1 MDRQTITD
9 QLKQIISPYV
19 EDKAALENINEE
31 SDFVND
37 LNINSANLVDII
49 LDAEEAFD
57 IEIDDEAAE
66 RMLNVKAAVD
76 IVVSLLGEK
85 N

>member
-1 MDRQTITD
+1 MDRQVITER
-9 QLKQIISPYV
+9 LKQIIAPYV

-31 SDFVND
+31 SDFIND
-37 LNINSANLVDII
+37 LHINSANLVDII

-66 RMLNVKAAVD
+66 RMMNVKAAVD
-76 IVVSLLGEK
+76 IVASLVSAD
-85 N
+85 